1 MGCQKKGD
9 SILFLACGIWVNS
22 ASVAGF
28 RGLFLLAGGK
38 RDRILKFYLNSL
50 DGGGGVSSTMSMT
63 GPLSRR
69 AFGHRHDKEQ

>member
-50 DGGGGVSSTMSMT
+50 DGGGG
-63 GPLSRR
+63 GYPLL
-69 AFGHRHDKEQ
+69 